1 MEQPDPWHEL
11 NQGKHTVNLL
21 EQVIVIFNT
30 KPNPRKENCYMKSTL
45 SNRKWISVITAMAF
59 LVVSVTGVFL
69 AVHIG
74 TKSVAILHECVG
86 YALMAAA
93 AMHLMINR
101 KAFTAYLRERSSII
115 VSLLGITILAT
126 VFFSAGFGDNY
137 RRSNPLLQVFD
148 VNANGIVDAEE
159 TSMAVDSLKKLD
171 VNEDGSISAE
181 ELLAGHGK
189 HGAHP

>member
-1 MEQPDPWHEL
+1 
-11 NQGKHTVNLL
+11 
-21 EQVIVIFNT
+21 
-30 KPNPRKENCYMKSTL
+30 MKSTVSKGKL
-45 SNRKWISVITAMAF
+45 ISVITAITF
-59 LVVSVTGVFL
+59 LLVSVTGVFL

-74 TKSVAILHECVG
+74 TKSMAILHEWVG

-93 AMHLMINR
+93 AMPLLINR

-115 VSLLGITILAT
+115 VTLLGITILAT
-126 VFFSAGFGDNY
+126 VFFTAGVGDNH

-159 TSMAVDSLKKLD
+159 TSMAADSLKKLD